1 MAGRRF
7 RAAGPAAVALLATV
21 LSGCALY
28 SSKFEPVQSELAA
41 QHFDAALKKHEDIG
55 TSSTD
60 EVVFLLNKAM
70 LQRMNGDLAGSNAT
84 FESAKALMDEL
95 DATSV
100 SETTLSFIV
109 NDSTQS
115 YVGEEYEQV
124 LVHLYAALNYLELGK
139 LDEARV
145 EALQVDVKLKGMSNK
160 IAGNA
165 YADDAFA
172 RYLTAL
178 IYEEN
183 REWSDAM
190 IAYRKAY
197 EAYKQYARAFNV
209 PVPQVL
215 KEDLVRYTDYL
226 GLRDENRRYRKEFG
240 IDKTQGV
247 IERSELGEVVFIL
260 HNGLAPVKREHA
272 TTVPDLATGL
282 MFRVS
287 LPYYETQ
294 TFDARTTRLTVKPA
308 TATPGIGPELV
319 YRAQTEQFENIDAI
333 ARANLD
339 SKMAGISARA
349 VARAAAKISAARA
362 ALEAGRRS
370 GDRDAAWIGLIAGV
384 GLSVAGAATE
394 RADTRSWLTLPH
406 DIQLA
411 RIALPPGKY
420 DVKVELRGGVFRVL
434 REYSVT
440 LEAGRKRYLSYHY
453 VSPAALSGS
462 GR

>member
-7 RAAGPAAVALLATV
+7 RTAGPAAVALLATA

-28 SSKFEPVQSELAA
+28 SSQFEPVHAELAS
-41 QHFDAALKKHEDIG
+41 QHFDAALKKHEEIG

-70 LQRMNGDLAGSNAT
+70 LQRMNGDLAGSNVT
-84 FESAKALMDEL
+84 FEQAKALMDEL
-95 DATSV
+95 SATSV
-100 SETTLSFIV
+100 SETTLSFII

-124 LVHLYAALNYLELGK
+124 LLHLYEALNYLELGK

-145 EALQVDVKLKGMSNK
+145 EALQVDEKLKAVSGK
-160 IAGNA
+160 IAGSV

-172 RYLTAL
+172 RYVTAL

-190 IAYRKAY
+190 IAYRKSY
-197 EAYKQYARAFNV
+197 EAYKQYAKAFNV
-209 PVPQVL
+209 SVPQLL

-226 GLRDENRRYRKEFG
+226 GLRDENRHYRKEFG
-240 IDKTQGV
+240 IEKTQGV

-272 TTVPDLATGL
+272 TVVPDLATGL
-282 MFRVS
+282 MYRVS
-287 LPYYETQ
+287 LPYYETRAV
-294 TFDARTTRLTVKPA
+294 DARTARLTIRPT
-308 TATPGIGPELV
+308 TATPGIGPELA
-319 YRAQTEQFENIDAI
+319 YRTQTEQFENVDAI
-333 ARANLD
+333 ARASLD
-339 SKMAGISARA
+339 GISARA
-349 VARAAAKISAARA
+349 VARAVAKIAAARA
-362 ALEAGRRS
+362 ALQAGS
-370 GDRDAAWIGLIAGV
+370 SSRDKNAAWVGILAGV

-411 RIALPPGKY
+411 RIALPPGNY
-420 DVKVELRGGVFRVL
+420 NVKVELPGGGVFREL
-434 REYSVT
+434 REYPVT

-462 GR
+462 WR

>member
-1 MAGRRF
+1 MAGRRLCT
-7 RAAGPAAVALLATV
+7 AGPAAVVLLAAA

-28 SSKFEPVQSELAA
+28 SSQFEPVQSELAS
-41 QHFDAALKKHEDIG
+41 QRFDAALKRHEEIG

-84 FESAKALMDEL
+84 FEAAKQRMDEL
-95 DATSV
+95 AATSV
-100 SETTLSFIV
+100 SETTLSFII

-145 EALQVDVKLKGMSNK
+145 EALQVDEKLKSVSGR
-160 IAGNA
+160 IAGTV

-183 REWSDAM
+183 REWSDAL
-190 IAYRKAY
+190 IAYRKSY
-197 EAYKQYARAFNV
+197 EAYQQYAKVFNV
-209 PVPQVL
+209 SVPQVL
-215 KEDLVRYTDYL
+215 KEDLVRYTDHL

-240 IDKTQGV
+240 IEKTQGV

-272 TTVPDLATGL
+272 ATVPDLATGL
-282 MFRVS
+282 IYRVS
-287 LPYYETQ
+287 LPYYETRPV
-294 TFDARTTRLTVKPA
+294 DARTARLTIVP
-308 TATPGIGPELV
+308 TTPTPGVGPALE
-319 YRAQTEQFENIDAI
+319 YRTQTEQFENIDAI

-339 SKMAGISARA
+339 NKMAGISARA
-349 VARAAAKISAARA
+349 VARAVAKIAAARA
-362 ALEAGRRS
+362 AMQAGS
-370 GDRDAAWIGLIAGV
+370 SSRDKNTAWAGLLAGV
-384 GLSVAGAATE
+384 GISVAGALTE

-420 DVKVELRGGVFRVL
+420 NVKVELPGGVFRVL

-453 VSPAALSGS
+453 VSSAALSGS